1 MIGGQLV
8 QLKRYRKRKE
18 DWRRE
23 EAFDIGI
30 SCCGAKRVKASDNH
44 KIYFCAAARKLL
56 AGILP
61 ASQSP
66 HLMFGGYGGLER
78 CLCAEPHLLTDL

>member
-1 MIGGQLV
+1 VEAMIGGQLV

-30 SCCGAKRVKASDNH
+30 SCCGAKRVKA
-44 KIYFCAAARKLL
+44 LL
-56 AGILP
+56 L
-61 ASQSP
+61 
-66 HLMFGGYGGLER
+66 R
-78 CLCAEPHLLTDL
+78 CS